1 MAAASCP
8 AVISVAGATVELPPE
23 QWKLLADDKH
33 PFTARLFDFVA
44 RIVTSDVVADI
55 VAGRDEAVKAF
66 AGVMECSLVAFCIW
80 AEDLSD
86 KKCSN
91 ASMLIMLHPDH
102 LSTDGDENW
111 HTRFVRVA
119 IPSGGREHVTAAE
132 AIVEWFQGRVDEEF
146 ASGSIQCTR
155 SSQLKDP
162 KRLYDMDATLLKGS
176 CGNLACLFAF
186 DKILAQ
192 LDAVAAN
199 GTGPQFSRPTAKT
212 LNALRHEAHQTAEE
226 LAFNLSVDLPR
237 TKHGGEADG
246 AETGNMQKV
255 TTGARVADHG
265 VPALTGA
272 AGVSSRGGARG
283 GTVVHGDD
291 DEAEDTA
298 TKGAPRDEADRTA
311 AGEGEESS
319 EEEAGAH
326 VVAAGAANRPTTS
339 GKSIRHLAQHL
350 APGAGSAG
358 PSGEVA
364 GKSPVTGARDHKSLS
379 ALPSHK
385 LAAEILQLDCRLAAQ
400 AEEIARLKNRQ
411 ESVAGGVAVVGS
423 EEIAT
428 ALAHAVR
435 LLEKEAKAVAF
446 ERAAL
451 CDTRNQEALV
461 LGRVDARLGQLQ
473 GVVAD
478 SLETAQKKLTDEVAR
493 KIDNM
498 STAVS
503 ATAERAITTSG
514 VTNALHTLIALV
526 GGSPPAR
533 TDNGEPAATDTA
545 EPGDAEHGKRAAG
558 VKGESQR
565 GPKRQRGPQAAAAVR
580 HPSVHDILKNKWGA
594 ASRGAVP
601 PGQPGSSSRS
611 IPPGEAAPIPPG
623 PAGAA
628 ATVTTAVG
636 KGKGKVEEGEVPAAA
651 GSLAARREGQSA
663 AAAAADGRQTALAPA
678 LPAITAGHLHSAL
691 ASAGPSAAAGEAKTE
706 KRGRG
711 KKLPPPPVYTIDED
725 DADEELENLASR
737 WVGEEGDG
745 GEQGVVDAVELH
757 SGGESADEQDEDPVV
772 VPSGPTGGQGDTV
785 SKRKGCGIRHPPR
798 GGPGLVSEP
807 HLGGEKRWLGQGD
820 RDDLQYKTAV
830 TMMPY
835 DLKVD
840 PGLHLSSKQ
849 MREWAADLSAAEG
862 LHTGLLIT
870 MHHRNLVASRER
882 WTRMFKHYHEL
893 TQPGSTTTNEI
904 AWAAVVGT
912 EAAAEETKLYR
923 DVDLRDYAGAIA
935 CAIAMVWELTRGSA
949 VSTASDSGNLAARAV
964 NCQRDRCRLFPVVT
978 AYVIRAVR
986 RRNSREKQAG
996 DDETKVVADP
1006 KVVAE
1011 AIASEVVNDVVAK
1024 SRDLRHIEMAARE
1037 TVDVIITWCDC
1048 SVTGKVMEAI
1058 GLYLALPKDRP
1069 KKRT

>member
-44 RIVTSDVVADI
+44 SVIVRRFLEKEVHAHVRIVTSDVVADI

-66 AGVMECSLVAFCIW
+66 AG
-80 AEDLSD
+80 
-86 KKCSN
+86 
-91 ASMLIMLHPDH
+91 
-102 LSTDGDENW
+102 
-111 HTRFVRVA
+111 
-119 IPSGGREHVTAAE
+119 
-132 AIVEWFQGRVDEEF
+132 GRVDEEF

-176 CGNLACLFAF
+176 CGNLACLFTF

-199 GTGPQFSRPTAKT
+199 GSGPQFSRPTAKT

-265 VPALTGA
+265 VLALTGA

-283 GTVVHGDD
+283 GTVVHADD
-291 DEAEDTA
+291 DGAEDTA

-326 VVAAGAANRPTTS
+326 VVAAGAANRPITS

-428 ALAHAVR
+428 ALAHEVR

-565 GPKRQRGPQAAAAVR
+565 GPKRQRGPQVAAAVR

-691 ASAGPSAAAGEAKTE
+691 ASAGPQAAAAGEAKTE

-745 GEQGVVDAVELH
+745 GDQGVVDAVELH

-807 HLGGEKRWLGQGD
+807 HLGGKKRWLGQGD

-830 TMMPY
+830 AMMPY

-862 LHTGLLIT
+862 LHTGLLIS

-882 WTRMFKHYHEL
+882 WTRMFKHYREL

-912 EAAAEETKLYR
+912 EAAAEETELYR
-923 DVDLRDYAGAIA
+923 DVDPREYAGAIA

-1011 AIASEVVNDVVAK
+1011 VIASEVVNDVVAK

-1048 SVTGKVMEAI
+1048 SVAGKVMESI

>member
-8 AVISVAGATVELPPE
+8 AVISVAGAKVALFVSELSHAVFYLYPYSVIVRRFLE
-23 QWKLLADDKH
+23 KEVHAH
-33 PFTARLFDFVA
+33 V

-55 VAGRDEAVKAF
+55 VAGRDEAIKAF

-91 ASMLIMLHPDH
+91 ASMLIMLHPTH

-265 VPALTGA
+265 VLALTGA

-283 GTVVHGDD
+283 GTVVHADD
-291 DEAEDTA
+291 DGAEDTA
-298 TKGAPRDEADRTA
+298 TKGAPREEADRTA

-461 LGRVDARLGQLQ
+461 LRRVDARL
-473 GVVAD
+473 
-478 SLETAQKKLTDEVAR
+478 
-493 KIDNM
+493 
-498 STAVS
+498 
-503 ATAERAITTSG
+503 AERAITTSG

-678 LPAITAGHLHSAL
+678 LSAITAGHLHSAL
-691 ASAGPSAAAGEAKTE
+691 ASAGPSVAAGEAKTE

-785 SKRKGCGIRHPPR
+785 SKRKGCGIRHPPG

-807 HLGGEKRWLGQGD
+807 HLGGKKRWLGQGD

-830 TMMPY
+830 AMMPY

-882 WTRMFKHYHEL
+882 WTRMFKHYREL

-912 EAAAEETKLYR
+912 EAAAEETELYR
-923 DVDLRDYAGAIA
+923 DVDPRDYAGAIA

-1048 SVTGKVMEAI
+1048 SVAGKVMEAI

>member
-1 MAAASCP
+1 MECIVAEVGCASVHVAEPPALSKSKAARVERPALFVRECRLLIPPWPPLRLSIPRTCGRALEVVPVMNREMKALRAGSMAAASCP
-8 AVISVAGATVELPPE
+8 ANISVAGATVDLPPD

-44 RIVTSDVVADI
+44 CVIVWRFLEKEVQEHVRVVTSDVVADI

-80 AEDLSD
+80 TEDLVD
-86 KKCSN
+86 NNCSN
-91 ASMLIMLHPDH
+91 ASMLLMLHPDH
-102 LSTDGDENW
+102 LSIDGDENW

-119 IPSGGREHVTAAE
+119 IPPGGREHVTAAE

-146 ASGSIQCTR
+146 ARGSIQCTR
-155 SSQLKDP
+155 ARQLQDP
-162 KRLYDMDATLLKGS
+162 NRLYDMDATSLKGS
-176 CGNLACLFAF
+176 CGNLACLFAL
-186 DKILAQ
+186 DAQ

-199 GTGPQFSRPTAKT
+199 GSGPQFSRPTAKT
-212 LNALRHEAHQTAEE
+212 LNALRHDAHQTAEE

-237 TKHGGEADG
+237 HKHGDEAEG
-246 AETGNMQKV
+246 AELGKMHEV

-265 VPALTGA
+265 VLALTGA
-272 AGVSSRGGARG
+272 AGVSSCGGARG
-283 GTVVHGDD
+283 GTAVHADD
-291 DEAEDTA
+291 DGADDTT
-298 TKGAPRDEADRTA
+298 TKGAPRNDADRTVA
-311 AGEGEESS
+311 REGEESS
-319 EEEAGAH
+319 EEEAEAH
-326 VVAAGAANRPTTS
+326 VVAAAAANRPATS
-339 GKSIRHLAQHL
+339 GKSIKHLAQHL
-350 APGAGSAG
+350 APGAGSAA
-358 PSGEVA
+358 PS
-364 GKSPVTGARDHKSLS
+364 
-379 ALPSHK
+379 
-385 LAAEILQLDCRLAAQ
+385 
-400 AEEIARLKNRQ
+400 
-411 ESVAGGVAVVGS
+411 GVAVVGS
-423 EEIAT
+423 EELAA
-428 ALAHAVR
+428 ALSNAVR
-435 LLEKEAKAVAF
+435 LLEREARALAQ

-451 CDTRNQEALV
+451 LDTRNQEALV

-478 SLETAQKKLTDEVAR
+478 SMETAQKKLTDEVAR

-498 STAVS
+498 SSAVS

-526 GGSPPAR
+526 GGSPTPR
-533 TDNGEPAATDTA
+533 TGTEDPAATKNADA
-545 EPGDAEHGKRAAG
+545 GDAEHEQVGRCIA
-558 VKGESQR
+558 R
-565 GPKRQRGPQAAAAVR
+565 RCT
-580 HPSVHDILKNKWGA
+580 
-594 ASRGAVP
+594 

-611 IPPGEAAPIPPG
+611 IPPGEAAPKAPG
-623 PAGAA
+623 PAGAT
-628 ATVTTAVG
+628 ATVTTTAG
-636 KGKGKVEEGEVPAAA
+636 KGKGKLEDGEVPAAV
-651 GSLAARREGQSA
+651 GSLAAGREEQSA
-663 AAAAADGRQTALAPA
+663 AAAAAEGRQTALAPA
-678 LPAITAGHLHSAL
+678 HPAITAGHLHSAL

-745 GEQGVVDAVELH
+745 GEQGVVDAVELF
-757 SGGESADEQDEDPVV
+757 SGGESADEQDADTVV

-807 HLGGEKRWLGQGD
+807 HLGGKKRWLGQGE
-820 RDDLQYKTAV
+820 RDDLQYKTAIA
-830 TMMPY
+830 MMPY

-849 MREWAADLSAAEG
+849 MRDWAADLSAAEG

-882 WTRMFKHYHEL
+882 WTRMFKHYREL

-912 EAAAEETKLYR
+912 EAAAEETELYR
-923 DVDLRDYAGAIA
+923 DVDPRDYAGAIA
-935 CAIAMVWELTRGSA
+935 CAIAMVWEVTRGSA

-996 DDETKVVADP
+996 DDEPKVVPDPRVVAD
-1006 KVVAE
+1006 AF
-1011 AIASEVVNDVVAK
+1011 ASEVVNDVVAK

-1048 SVTGKVMEAI
+1048 SVAGKVMESI
-1058 GLYLALPKDRP
+1058 GLYLALPKDRL

>member
-44 RIVTSDVVADI
+44 SVIVRRFLEKEVHAHVRIVTSDVVADI

-66 AGVMECSLVAFCIW
+66 AGVMECSMVAFCIW
-80 AEDLSD
+80 AEDFSD

-102 LSTDGDENW
+102 LSTDRDENW
-111 HTRFVRVA
+111 HTR
-119 IPSGGREHVTAAE
+119 
-132 AIVEWFQGRVDEEF
+132 WFQGRVDEEF

-155 SSQLKDP
+155 SSQLNDP
-162 KRLYDMDATLLKGS
+162 KRLYDMGS
-176 CGNLACLFAF
+176 CGNLACLFVF

-237 TKHGGEADG
+237 PKHGGEADG

-265 VPALTGA
+265 VLALTGA

-283 GTVVHGDD
+283 GTVVHADD
-291 DEAEDTA
+291 DGAEDTA

-498 STAVS
+498 STALS

-545 EPGDAEHGKRAAG
+545 EPGDAEHGNGR
-558 VKGESQR
+558 R
-565 GPKRQRGPQAAAAVR
+565 
-580 HPSVHDILKNKWGA
+580 NKWGA

-636 KGKGKVEEGEVPAAA
+636 KGKGKVEEGEVQAAA

-663 AAAAADGRQTALAPA
+663 AAAAADGRQTALASA

-706 KRGRG
+706 KRRRG

-725 DADEELENLASR
+725 DADKELENLASR
-737 WVGEEGDG
+737 WVEEEGDG
-745 GEQGVVDAVELH
+745 GEQGVVDAVKLH

-807 HLGGEKRWLGQGD
+807 HLGGKKRWLGQGD

-830 TMMPY
+830 AMMPY

-840 PGLHLSSKQ
+840 PGLHLSSRQ

-882 WTRMFKHYHEL
+882 WTRMFKHYREL

-912 EAAAEETKLYR
+912 EAAAEVTELYR
-923 DVDLRDYAGAIA
+923 DVDPRDYAGAIA
-935 CAIAMVWELTRGSA
+935 CAIAMVWEVTRGSA

-978 AYVIRAVR
+978 AYVIRAMR
-986 RRNSREKQAG
+986 RRNSREEQAG

-1011 AIASEVVNDVVAK
+1011 TIASEVVNDVVAK

-1048 SVTGKVMEAI
+1048 SVAGKVMEAI
-1058 GLYLALPKDRP
+1058 GLYLVLPKDRP